1 MFMFVTHAAAP
12 LVGFAIEIKYSLIS
26 PTRHAVMPADTL
38 MGAGNSPVRHL
49 RHMVVAEYGT
59 TLKLIKGRI
68 WISAKSGRSSKM
80 AFGFVRFILLL
91 LGRGWYER

>member
-26 PTRHAVMPADTL
+26 PTRQAVMPADTL

-49 RHMVVAEYGT
+49 RHMVVAE
-59 TLKLIKGRI
+59 
-68 WISAKSGRSSKM
+68 
-80 AFGFVRFILLL
+80 
-91 LGRGWYER
+91 